1 MEFNTKILGGQKR
14 GSENIQLDT
23 HINKIKVFCKNLYN
37 YNNEYKYK
45 VKSYLILNDNFEI
58 FTEIIMPKFNI
69 KEPKFI
75 GEGLSPTC
83 DTHMCSLNNTETFK
97 QTWIKE
103 YWIIYYTIQIYKNKN
118 WICFHWIKNN
128 DKLKNELLPIYNN
141 FEDIYNILNKYDIEF
156 FEKLGY

>member
-1 MEFNTKILGGQKR
+1 
-14 GSENIQLDT
+14 
-23 HINKIKVFCKNLYN
+23 
-37 YNNEYKYK
+37 
-45 VKSYLILNDNFEI
+45 
-58 FTEIIMPKFNI
+58 
-69 KEPKFI
+69 
-75 GEGLSPTC
+75 
-83 DTHMCSLNNTETFK
+83 MCSLNNTETFK